1 MQTNVRRAIC
11 PPERLLLGPGPSNVH
26 PRIYQALSSHIVG
39 HLDPYFF
46 EIMDETKDL
55 LKRTFRTENELTLAI
70 SGTGMAGM
78 EAALCNVAEEG
89 DEVVVGVNGFFG
101 ARMSDI
107 VRRLGARAVEVK
119 EAWGKP
125 ISLESLKGALSK
137 CTRPKVVAVV
147 NAETSTGVFQ
157 SLPEIA
163 KAAHER
169 GAVLVADTVTSLGG
183 CELEVDRM
191 GIDIAY
197 SGSQKCLNCPPGL
210 SPITVNERAVEMIR
224 NRKTSVPSWYF
235 DLAEILKYWSKV
247 RAYHHTAPISM
258 VYALREA
265 LAIVDEEGLE
275 NRWARHRRNREAL
288 EAGIEAMGL
297 QMLAEERD
305 KRLPTLSAVK
315 VPEGIADTSV
325 RKTLLDQF
333 GIEIGGGLGDLKGKI
348 VRIGMM
354 GLNSSRRNVL
364 LVLDALETALRKE
377 GYEVRKGAALQ
388 AAVASYDV

>member
-1 MQTNVRRAIC
+1 MQPNTMRTIC

-26 PRIYQALSSHIVG
+26 PRVYQALSSHVVG

-46 EIMDETKDL
+46 GIMDETKDL
-55 LKRTFRTENELTLAI
+55 LRKTFRTENELTLPI

-78 EAALCNVAEEG
+78 EAALCNLVEEG
-89 DEVVVGVNGFFG
+89 DEVVVCVNGFFG

-107 VRRLGARAVEVK
+107 VRRLGAKAVEVK
-119 EAWGKP
+119 EAWGKTVP
-125 ISLESLKGALSK
+125 LEALRDTLSK

-157 SLPEIA
+157 PLPEIA
-163 KAAHER
+163 KATHER

-210 SPITVNERAVEMIR
+210 SPITVNERAVETIR

-235 DLAEILKYWSKV
+235 ELTEILKYWSKV
-247 RAYHHTAPISM
+247 RTYHHTAPISM

-275 NRWARHRRNREAL
+275 NRWARHRRNQEAL
-288 EAGIEAMGL
+288 ESGIEAMGL
-297 QMLAEERD
+297 QMLAEDRDER
-305 KRLPTLSAVK
+305 LSTLSAVK
-315 VPEGIADTSV
+315 VPEGITDTSV

-377 GYEVRKGAALQ
+377 GYEARKGAALQ